1 MTRIVVTH
9 DLEEDVLRR
18 YDEII
23 VMKDGRIEEKGDF
36 RTLMDNNGYFKALF
50 TVA

>member
-9 DLEEDVLRR
+9 SLDEDLLSR
-18 YDEII
+18 YDEIL
-23 VMKDGRIEEKGDF
+23 VLKDGRIEEKGDF